1 MKLVETLEK
10 KLDKTQHWSV
20 KSRCIALPWRPR
32 RVRAW
37 DVRWR
42 VRCWPTDRSGAY
54 CPTKADRCPGPDT
67 KTKSQPMTYGF
78 RGTMRCIDLLFRL
91 ILIEFPMST
100 RPASESCLIGS
111 VARSEL
117 TTTSSTRQEEKK
129 TSPLLRPILT
139 SSSFWATTQARRYTQ
154 KITDHLDDFSCHKSK
169 TEKHRKKTLKWWL
182 RSELDEERLCFCSE
196 KVGQANE

>member
-78 RGTMRCIDLLFRL
+78 RGTVRCIDLLFRL

-129 TSPLLRPILT
+129 NESTAASYSHVIIVLSDHASTSLHAKNHGP
-139 SSSFWATTQARRYTQ
+139 SRR
-154 KITDHLDDFSCHKSK
+154 F
-169 TEKHRKKTLKWWL
+169 
-182 RSELDEERLCFCSE
+182 
-196 KVGQANE
+196 